1 MQYITEINLGN
12 FFATRK
18 TCHKCNTEC
27 VAGWI
32 FFLKFTAIWSPS
44 PVLPFPFL
52 HLHLV
57 QADVESTVADGEDS
71 DIFILRKSS
80 EREKSHERTS
90 SLDYRKP
97 PQSPDW
103 LEKLYVLALG
113 IMLIQK

>member
-1 MQYITEINLGN
+1 MQPERPATNVTQNVWQDGS
-12 FFATRK
+12 FF
-18 TCHKCNTEC
+18 
-27 VAGWI
+27 
-32 FFLKFTAIWSPS
+32 FKFTAIWSPS

-97 PQSPDW
+97 PQSPETG
-103 LEKLYVLALG
+103 LRSSMCLH
-113 IMLIQK
+113 